1 MLEMAI
7 VFRNKKQLDSQVFKI
22 FAEGEPISNSE
33 NLSIA
38 DVYEQYKG
46 RRSSFNQFGDASES
60 SGDVA
65 HVAPVAIKANQ
76 S

>member
-1 MLEMAI
+1 MAI
-7 VFRNKKQLDSQVFKI
+7 VFRSKKQLDSQVLKI
-22 FAEGEPISNSE
+22 FAEGEPLSNSE

-46 RRSSFNQFGDASES
+46 RRSSFDQFRDTSES
-60 SGDVA
+60 SGGTA
-65 HVAPVAIKANQ
+65 HIAPVAIKANQ